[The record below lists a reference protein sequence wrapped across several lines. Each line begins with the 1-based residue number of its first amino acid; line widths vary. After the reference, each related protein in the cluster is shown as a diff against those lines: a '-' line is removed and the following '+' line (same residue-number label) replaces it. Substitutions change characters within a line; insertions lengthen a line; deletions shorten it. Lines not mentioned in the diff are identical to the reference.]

1 MDFAKMMKALT
12 SKGVEQDRT
21 LDALN
26 REELEYLLKE
36 CRASLARRQAAKNG
50 GACSDC

>member
-1 MDFAKMMKALT
+1 MDYAKMMNALT
-12 SKGVEQDRT
+12 SNGAEQDKA
-21 LDALN
+21 LDELN

-50 GACSDC
+50 GACNA